1 MFTVNIRL
9 SHKIVFCLVILL
21 LALSNKISAQS
32 LEIKLANEYYE
43 NNELEKARSIYEKIS
58 KNESSFPVIY
68 KNYLATLKGLKD
80 NDAAEKFIRKVIRY
94 YPEINYKIDH
104 YLLTSKNP
112 DSKSDKEFAGIVNE
126 VKGNPPLAEK
136 AAEYFITNDRPD
148 KAKEIY
154 LASRNFLKEKH
165 LYTFNLAKTYHLLNE
180 DQLMVDE
187 LLSFLKNNPYSLE
200 PVKNTFQSLIAEDK
214 GFDYLENTLYARIQ
228 KDPDEISY
236 NELLLW
242 LNIQKKSF
250 GKAFMQAKAIDKRS
264 KAYGNKMI
272 EVGKIALE
280 NKDYDN
286 AIKYF
291 EYVTN
296 EYPNGPHYYSA
307 KNLLINTKQEKIKN
321 TYPVDKSAI
330 YSLITEYSDL
340 IKKTGKSVSTVD
352 ALTNMAMLYA
362 FYIDKDTALALLE
375 EALNYTRAG
384 EKTAAQIKLDM
395 GDIYLLKNEPWES
408 TLLYSQV
415 EKMQK
420 DEPLGYEAKL
430 RNAKLAY
437 YRGEFQLAQEHL
449 DVLKLA
455 TSREIANDAMDLS
468 IFIQDNL
475 AFDTS
480 GEALREYSK
489 VDLLLFQNKEDEAL
503 DLLKNLEKKYP
514 EHSLTDDIYY
524 SEAKIYK
531 KTGQYEKAVEALEKI
546 RKNYSED
553 VLGDD
558 ALYSEALIYQENI
571 KDKEKAMQLY
581 YILLTEYPGSI
592 FSADTRKRYRLLRGD
607 KVN

>member
-1 MFTVNIRL
+1 
-9 SHKIVFCLVILL
+9 
-21 LALSNKISAQS
+21 
-32 LEIKLANEYYE
+32 
-43 NNELEKARSIYEKIS
+43 
-58 KNESSFPVIY
+58 
-68 KNYLATLKGLKD
+68 
-80 NDAAEKFIRKVIRY
+80 
-94 YPEINYKIDH
+94 
-104 YLLTSKNP
+104 
-112 DSKSDKEFAGIVNE
+112 
-126 VKGNPPLAEK
+126 
-136 AAEYFITNDRPD
+136 
-148 KAKEIY
+148 
-154 LASRNFLKEKH
+154 
-165 LYTFNLAKTYHLLNE
+165 
-180 DQLMVDE
+180 
-187 LLSFLKNNPYSLE
+187 
-200 PVKNTFQSLIAEDK
+200 
-214 GFDYLENTLYARIQ
+214 
-228 KDPDEISY
+228 
-236 NELLLW
+236 
-242 LNIQKKSF
+242 
-250 GKAFMQAKAIDKRS
+250 
-264 KAYGNKMI
+264 
-272 EVGKIALE
+272 
-280 NKDYDN
+280 
-286 AIKYF
+286 
-291 EYVTN
+291 
-296 EYPNGPHYYSA
+296 
-307 KNLLINTKQEKIKN
+307 
-321 TYPVDKSAI
+321 
-330 YSLITEYSDL
+330 
-340 IKKTGKSVSTVD
+340 
-352 ALTNMAMLYA
+352 
-362 FYIDKDTALALLE
+362 
-375 EALNYTRAG
+375 
-384 EKTAAQIKLDM
+384 
-395 GDIYLLKNEPWES
+395 
-408 TLLYSQV
+408 
-415 EKMQK
+415 MQK